1 MFKYAGQW
9 AAFSIE
15 DLKLMEG
22 QLPRRAISM
31 VLEWAFQRRDE
42 LMVNWEK
49 AQRRELWRKSTP
61 LIRRTI
67 MRWVTE
73 ATYLDGYK
81 LKIRFDNGENQSG

>member
-31 VLEWAFQRRDE
+31 VLEWAFQHRDE

-49 AQRRELWRKSTP
+49 AQRSEALEKIKP
-61 LIRRTI
+61 L
-67 MRWVTE
+67 
-73 ATYLDGYK
+73 D
-81 LKIRFDNGENQSG
+81 